1 MECPVCHNYSY
12 KDICP
17 ECGFDLENEAIYNR
31 YIYELSYSERDKRD
45 QQIKI
50 LKQNY
55 QLSHK
60 EEKTILDEAEEL
72 NKKAQEYEDLY
83 FYDEDEEDY
92 EKAIHYYKLAIEK
105 GSIDA
110 IINLALMYREK
121 VRNEP
126 INKERQRTLKESAD
140 LLEKAVKLENTK
152 AMKRLAEAYLFL
164 FFGRFP
170 STKKAIQL
178 YLKAIELGDGTA
190 ANELSRNY
198 RNGCGLL
205 RKNIDKAN
213 EYKKIYE
220 DMKED
225 AGLCQEK
232 CVRFFENV

>member
-1 MECPVCHNYSY
+1 
-12 KDICP
+12 
-17 ECGFDLENEAIYNR
+17 
-31 YIYELSYSERDKRD
+31 
-45 QQIKI
+45 
-50 LKQNY
+50 
-55 QLSHK
+55 
-60 EEKTILDEAEEL
+60 
-72 NKKAQEYEDLY
+72 
-83 FYDEDEEDY
+83 
-92 EKAIHYYKLAIEK
+92 
-105 GSIDA
+105 
-110 IINLALMYREK
+110 MYREK

-225 AGLCQEK
+225 AD
-232 CVRFFENV
+232 